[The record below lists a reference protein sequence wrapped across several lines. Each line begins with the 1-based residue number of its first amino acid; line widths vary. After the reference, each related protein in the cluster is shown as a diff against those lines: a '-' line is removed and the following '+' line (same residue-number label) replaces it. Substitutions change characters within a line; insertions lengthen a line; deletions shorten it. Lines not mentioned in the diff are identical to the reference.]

1 MNLLLFIKQAF
12 LAIRGNKL
20 RSFLSTLGIIIGIS
34 SFVIMLAIGEGTKQ
48 QMLSYFADSSNVVNI
63 DTNEGPNQDGKPKSS
78 LGKNI
83 FTEEITSEI
92 LEKVPHAQKLL
103 LEYNLSSNP
112 RAIYKAKD
120 IGGALKVIPKNFF
133 SIKKGKIMLGTYFG
147 QDDYDE
153 ERKVAII
160 GYKLVRK
167 VFGTENPIGKK
178 LSIGGEI
185 FSVSGVLEEKGYDF
199 DEGIFIPNTT
209 AKKYFGKTEISRFM
223 VFADKDEN
231 VDSLKKDLGYFLLKR
246 SGLDNYSDVKF
257 RLSTNKDMMKQI
269 SDMSKS
275 FTYFLVGIG
284 AISLVVGG
292 IGIMNIMLVSVT
304 ERTREIG
311 IRKAIGATNFNIMYQ
326 FLIEAIILTLIG
338 SLIAIGLSYGLARVI
353 NNFSPPDLGFK
364 CIINTNILFIAIAV
378 SVTMGLSFGL
388 MPAYKAARLKPIDAL
403 HFE

>member
-12 LAIRGNKL
+12 LAIRWNKL
-20 RSFLSTLGIIIGIS
+20 RSFLSTLWIIIWIS
-34 SFVIMLAIGEGTKQ
+34 SFVIMLAIWEWTKQ

-63 DTNEGPNQDGKPKSS
+63 DTNEWPNQDWKPKSS
-78 LGKNI
+78 LWKNI

-120 IGGALKVIPKNFF
+120 IGWALKVIPKNFF
-133 SIKKGKIMLGTYFG
+133 SIKKGKIMLWTYFW

-160 GYKLVRK
+160 WYKLVRK
-167 VFGTENPIGKK
+167 VFWTENPIWKK
-178 LSIGGEI
+178 LSIWWEI
-185 FSVSGVLEEKGYDF
+185 FSVSGVLEEKGYDI
-199 DEGIFIPNTT
+199 DECIFHPNTT
-209 AKKYFGKTEISRFM
+209 EKKYFWKTEISRFM

-231 VDSLKKDLGYFLLKR
+231 VDSLKKDLWYFLLKR

-275 FTYFLVGIG
+275 FTYFLVWIW
-284 AISLVVGG
+284 AISLVVWW

-304 ERTREIG
+304 ERTREIW
-311 IRKAIGATNFNIMYQ
+311 IRKAIWATNFNIMYQ

-338 SLIAIGLSYGLARVI
+338 SLIAIWLSYGLARVI
-353 NNFSPPDLGFK
+353 NNFSPPDLWFK
-364 CIINTNILFIAIAV
+364 CIINTNILVIAIAV
-378 SVTMGLSFGL
+378 SVTMWLSFGL